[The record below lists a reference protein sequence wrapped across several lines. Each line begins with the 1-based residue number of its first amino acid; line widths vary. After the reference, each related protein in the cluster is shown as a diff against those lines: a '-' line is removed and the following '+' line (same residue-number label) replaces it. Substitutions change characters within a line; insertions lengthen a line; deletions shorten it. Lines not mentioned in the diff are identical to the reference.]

1 MEPLDKF
8 TKGQQETTPIQIAGD
23 CFGPSISFDI
33 TQHTDPS
40 TEIEIQAFIS
50 NDNGV
55 TWDFGG
61 SCKRKGGVV
70 NNPTTGL
77 PETSAFFKSWIVN
90 PIYDKNNKFVK
101 YQPKWK
107 NPLVKTIVKITGN
120 DVFTKIVPSTVDT
133 LVAQS
138 AVPDLH
144 HSIAVV
150 QSVSAAGS
158 SVLSITTANINTT
171 SANLIVGD
179 NYYYAPGGFSS
190 FSDNK
195 SNSYTNNIA
204 EYGTTVMGREYYNA
218 NIIGGSGHNFT
229 SALNVSLGYPS
240 VAVTEISGHD
250 PSPFD
255 KSGTVDDVS
264 GTTHT
269 TSSTGT
275 LSQAAELAIGM
286 GGAGAV
292 STLSVSAPWTQLQ
305 NISQDGSR
313 EGIITAY
320 QIVSSTTALTF
331 TWQSSAS
338 ILSAGS
344 ISTWKQAAGGAV
356 VAPVPPTLLMMGV
369 G

>member
-8 TKGQQETTPIQIAGD
+8 TKGQQETIPIQIVGD
-23 CFGPSISFDI
+23 CFGSSISFDI
-33 TQHTDPS
+33 TQHTDPN
-40 TEIEIQAFIS
+40 TEIEIQAYIS
-50 NDNGV
+50 NDNGA

-61 SCKRKGGVV
+61 SCKRKGGVT

-77 PETSAFFKSWIVN
+77 SETSAFFKSWIVN
-90 PIYDKNNKFVK
+90 PTYDKNNKFVK

-120 DVFTKIVPSTVDT
+120 DVFTKIIPSTVDT

-158 SVLSITTANINTT
+158 VVSSITTANITT
-171 SANLIVGD
+171 TPANLIIGD
-179 NYYYAPGGFSS
+179 TNFYPTGS
-190 FSDNK
+190 FLSFTDSK
-195 SNSYTNNIA
+195 SNSYTNNIP
-204 EYGTTVMGREYYNA
+204 EHGSVVGGREEYNE
-218 NIIGGSGHNFT
+218 NIAGGSSHNFT
-229 SALNVSLGYPS
+229 LTLSGVGYPTI
-240 VAVTEISGHD
+240 AVTEVSGHAA
-250 PSPFD
+250 SPFD
-255 KSGTVDDVS
+255 KSAIVEDAS

-269 TSSTGT
+269 TASTGT

-286 GGAGAV
+286 GYPS
-292 STLSVSAPWTQLQ
+292 STSDLSVSAPWTQLE
-305 NISQDGSR
+305 NISNNGSHG
-313 EGIITAY
+313 GIITAY
-320 QIVSSTTALTF
+320 QIVSANTALTF
-331 TWQSSAS
+331 TFVTSVSL
-338 ILSAGS
+338 LSVGQ